1 MVSVIMSAYN
11 ASSTILNAI
20 NSVLGQTY
28 QDIQLI
34 VINDCSTDNTQSIV
48 SNINDPRIL
57 LINNEC
63 NMGCG
68 MSRRIGLSKATGEY
82 ITFLDS
88 DDFYS
93 KNHLET
99 LISAANT
106 FPDAD
111 IIHSGFNIVYN
122 TYIDTKVPRFRIESG
137 NETLHPNEV
146 DTKRLLWQN
155 LIKKELFDKVEY
167 SHRRYIEDTPTLF
180 KLLYLAN
187 KVITIE
193 HSGYNWVQ
201 REDSLTHTSSMV
213 KNAVY
218 RCLAAKDIIEFL
230 KTENKGFS
238 YNDLYDCLECLKPYL
253 QTTEINNYQE
263 ELDELKLFL
272 KGL

>member
-1 MVSVIMSAYN
+1 MITIIMSAYN
-11 ASSTILNAI
+11 AEGTILKAI
-20 NSVLGQTY
+20 NSVLNQTY
-28 QDIQLI
+28 KNTQLI
-34 VINDCSTDNTQSIV
+34 VVNDCSTDNTLNIV
-48 SNINDPRIL
+48 KNIENSRIV
-57 LINNEC
+57 LINNDE
-63 NMGCG
+63 NLGCG
-68 MSRRIGLSKATGEY
+68 MSRRVGLLKATGDY

-88 DDFYS
+88 DDYYTE
-93 KNHLET
+93 NHLEK
-99 LISAANT
+99 LMKAAKEY
-106 FPDAD
+106 PDAD

-122 TYIDTKVPRFRIESG
+122 DNIDSRVPKFKVEIG
-137 NETLHPNEV
+137 NQTLLPNEV
-146 DTKRLLWQN
+146 DTKRFLWQN

-180 KLLYLAN
+180 KLLYLAK

-201 REDSLTHTSSMV
+201 RNDSLTHTSSMV

-253 QTTEINNYQE
+253 QTTEIDNYQE